1 MIEIRWHARG
11 GQGAKTASLLL
22 ANAVFETGK
31 YVQGFPEYGPER
43 TGAPLT
49 AYNRISEEKILIH
62 SNIYN
67 PDYVVVI
74 DETLIDCNSIDEGLK
89 DGGAILVNTE
99 KSVEEIRTK
108 ILNKNAK
115 IYTIDANKIAMDN
128 IGKPIPNTCMLSAI
142 IKISGLIK
150 KEDFLGIMQ
159 KSLER
164 QFKSKPEVIEGNINV
179 IKEAWLKVGE

>member
-1 MIEIRWHARG
+1 MVEIRWHARG

-49 AYNRISEEKILIH
+49 AYNRIDDEKILIH
-62 SNIYN
+62 SNVYN
-67 PDYVVVI
+67 PNYIVVI
-74 DETLIDCNSIDEGLK
+74 DETLMDCTPIEDGLK
-89 DGGAILVNTE
+89 SDGAIIVNTE
-99 KSVEEIRTK
+99 KSIEDIRK
-108 ILNKNAK
+108 KLVNKDIK
-115 IYTIDANKIAMDN
+115 LYTIAADKIALEN
-128 IGKPIPNTCMLSAI
+128 IGKAIPNTCMLSAV

-150 KEDFLGIMQ
+150 EKDFLEIMQ

-164 QFKSKPEVIEGNINV
+164 QFRNKPEVVEGNMNA
-179 IKEAWLKVGE
+179 IKKAWKEIGE